1 MSCSGG
7 RDRAQ
12 TGSPGALRTRKNGA
26 SPAHLIAI
34 EDSLTR
40 EMSDSKSQLPIDP
53 KELVPAGIGMVLGVA
68 LIVGFVLLATSIGL
82 TLLVD
87 HGDIPHQ

>member
-1 MSCSGG
+1 
-7 RDRAQ
+7 
-12 TGSPGALRTRKNGA
+12 
-26 SPAHLIAI
+26 
-34 EDSLTR
+34 
-40 EMSDSKSQLPIDP
+40 MSDSKSQLPIDP
-53 KELVPAGIGMVLGVA
+53 KELIPAGIGMVLGVT